1 GRVERPEA
9 QALRR
14 VGFRWVARAVRRGF
28 LDARERVLEQV
39 RERAQVGL
47 LECQRSLQAAE
58 ALLEP
63 ADFLL
68 AAVEL
73 DLAVVEDA
81 QAATAPLLVVLGRRL
96 ARGRLLP
103 APGSPL
109 ALALQILLD
118 LVQLLLAPSQVGDLA
133 VELAHVALQRA
144 LAVGLVI

>member
-14 VGFRWVARAVRRGF
+14 VGFRWVARAGRRGF

-47 LECQRSLQAAE
+47 LARQRSLQAAE

-63 ADFLL
+63 PDFLL

-73 DLAVVEDA
+73 DLAMVEDA
-81 QAATAPLLVVLGRRL
+81 QAPTAALLVVLGGRRL

-103 APGSPL
+103 APGSPI

-118 LVQLLLAPSQVGDLA
+118 LVQLL
-133 VELAHVALQRA
+133 
-144 LAVGLVI
+144 